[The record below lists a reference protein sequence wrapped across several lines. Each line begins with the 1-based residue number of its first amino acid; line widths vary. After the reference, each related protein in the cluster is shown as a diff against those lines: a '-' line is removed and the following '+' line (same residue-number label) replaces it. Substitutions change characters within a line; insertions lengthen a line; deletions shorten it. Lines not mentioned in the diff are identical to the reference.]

1 MLYSTISQIVT
12 LLAVGLALV
21 WHQQRSI
28 DRLRKEFQRGQRLL
42 RKEFQRGQRLLRK
55 EFQRGRRSL
64 RKELRRDHA
73 ELKLVVETNYTY
85 LSQAVGS
92 NGQRLARIEGF
103 LGIAMLPEAA
113 AKAPGVA
120 YAGPVAEAVDTPAS
134 DDEEPAAE
142 VGGSDPGHDGHA
154 VP

>member
-1 MLYSTISQIVT
+1 MYSTISQIVT

-28 DRLRKEFQRGQRLL
+28 DRLRKEFRRGQ
-42 RKEFQRGQRLLRK
+42 
-55 EFQRGRRSL
+55 RSL

-73 ELKLVVETNYTY
+73 ELKCVVETNYTD
-85 LSQAVGS
+85 LSQAIGS
-92 NGQRLARIEGF
+92 NGRRLARIEGF
-103 LGIAMLPEAA
+103 LGIAMPPEAA

-120 YAGPVAEAVDTPAS
+120 YAEPVAEAVDTPAF
-134 DDEEPAAE
+134 DDEEPVAE
-142 VGGSDPGHDGHA
+142 VGGSNAGHDGHA